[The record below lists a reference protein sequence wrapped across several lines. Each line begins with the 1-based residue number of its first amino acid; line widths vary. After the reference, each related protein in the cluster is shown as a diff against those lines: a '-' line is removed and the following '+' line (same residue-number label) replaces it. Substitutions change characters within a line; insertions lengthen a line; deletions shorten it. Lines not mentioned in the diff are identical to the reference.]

1 MIYDQRSLE
10 VLILATLRAY
20 AVGTAFSS
28 RDADGTSDF
37 EWRRVG
43 FVGDDYTY
51 RRPAP
56 PREST
61 RRGQRRRVKAAAVS
75 SRIDPTKIRTR
86 DQQKAVARSL

>member
-1 MIYDQRSLE
+1 M
-10 VLILATLRAY
+10 ATRAVRAY
-20 AVGTAFSS
+20 AVGSAFSS
-28 RDADGTSDF
+28 RDADGTNDF
-37 EWRRVG
+37 AWRPVD
-43 FVGDDYTY
+43 FASDDYTY

-61 RRGQRRRVKAAAVS
+61 RKGQRRRVKASAVR